1 MNQINK
7 FFITVKY
14 VLGLSLA
21 IYTYFFYLILPK
33 VAYYDA
39 ALNITF
45 MMFIVFVLVSSYLF
59 NNDFKNYFKKE
70 IEVLFIVIT
79 WFLVIFIG
87 YGIKGLSL
95 DNPEYYA
102 FISRNFYYFILIFL
116 FVSLVDNKVIG
127 KMLVSVY
134 IFYFIYGVY
143 LIPNLFEA
151 EKLGIDPL
159 INKNVVGFFI
169 LPFVT
174 YLFMKFQKNFKL
186 LITCY
191 IFGSVILF
199 LTGARTSLVAFLF
212 LPVLFVSIK
221 GFKGKMRF
229 FYLTYITI
237 GLISVLIITFFV
249 YPSYEKINT
258 LLTDRV
264 LLWQTY
270 LNYLLENKSML
281 TGTGYFALPD
291 LMTSIGQPV
300 YIHPHNQFIAMLVL
314 NGLIGLLFYVIFIL
328 KAVPKK
334 VNRLNPTD
342 GIIFVL
348 ITIQFTEAIMPFFD
362 FIFISFVFIVNLLI
376 NKSLHEDG

>member
-116 FVSLVDNKVIG
+116 FVL
-127 KMLVSVY
+127 
-134 IFYFIYGVY
+134 
-143 LIPNLFEA
+143 
-151 EKLGIDPL
+151 
-159 INKNVVGFFI
+159 NVV
-169 LPFVT
+169 
-174 YLFMKFQKNFKL
+174 
-186 LITCY
+186 
-191 IFGSVILF
+191 
-199 LTGARTSLVAFLF
+199 
-212 LPVLFVSIK
+212 
-221 GFKGKMRF
+221 
-229 FYLTYITI
+229 
-237 GLISVLIITFFV
+237 
-249 YPSYEKINT
+249 
-258 LLTDRV
+258 
-264 LLWQTY
+264 
-270 LNYLLENKSML
+270 
-281 TGTGYFALPD
+281 
-291 LMTSIGQPV
+291 
-300 YIHPHNQFIAMLVL
+300 
-314 NGLIGLLFYVIFIL
+314 
-328 KAVPKK
+328 
-334 VNRLNPTD
+334 
-342 GIIFVL
+342 
-348 ITIQFTEAIMPFFD
+348 
-362 FIFISFVFIVNLLI
+362 
-376 NKSLHEDG
+376 

>member
-1 MNQINK
+1 
-7 FFITVKY
+7 
-14 VLGLSLA
+14 
-21 IYTYFFYLILPK
+21 
-33 VAYYDA
+33 
-39 ALNITF
+39 
-45 MMFIVFVLVSSYLF
+45 
-59 NNDFKNYFKKE
+59 
-70 IEVLFIVIT
+70 
-79 WFLVIFIG
+79 
-87 YGIKGLSL
+87 
-95 DNPEYYA
+95 
-102 FISRNFYYFILIFL
+102 
-116 FVSLVDNKVIG
+116 
-127 KMLVSVY
+127 MLVSVY